1 VMSDAEYHEYR
12 CMNCGATLKVTPE
25 TIVAICEYCGAPNI
39 ISGIL
44 SEEDLYLVPSVGEG
58 KVLEEFW
65 RRVNTDVDLKSI
77 ASKIRPVSIEG
88 SYIPF
93 WLSRVELEGEII
105 YRKREYYG
113 KQVRVRRV
121 RESFS
126 RMLWVDIVA
135 RRQVKHLGL
144 RELVERYLDERPE
157 SVKLSEIPT
166 DRWRE
171 IKLPIL
177 NLEYDRA
184 EAEASIRDHSI
195 DLVREEWEGRVSDIV
210 FFSAE
215 VKSMTKP
222 NLVFLPIWTITY
234 RYGGGLYFAQHDGWS
249 GRSLVFAEPI
259 RAFRRAIYI
268 LGMISST
275 ILGGL
280 SGYLLLHKT
289 TSLGVFI
296 LIASI
301 SLGYLLGR
309 RFISDV
315 RIERG

>member
-1 VMSDAEYHEYR
+1 MSDAEYHEYR

-58 KVLEEFW
+58 RVWEEFW

-126 RMLWVDIVA
+126 RVLWVDIVA

-157 SVKLSEIPT
+157 SIKLSEIPT

-184 EAEASIRDHSI
+184 EAEASIRDRSI
-195 DLVREEWEGRVSDIV
+195 DLVREEWEGRVSDII

-289 TSLGVFI
+289 TSLGIFI

-309 RFISDV
+309 RFVSDV

>member
-1 VMSDAEYHEYR
+1 MMSDTEYHEYR

-58 KVLEEFW
+58 RVLEEFW
-65 RRVNTDVDLKSI
+65 RRVNTDVDLRSI

-126 RMLWVDIVA
+126 RVLWVDVVA

-144 RELVERYLDERPE
+144 RELVERYLDEWSE
-157 SVKLSEIPT
+157 SIKLSEIPA

-184 EAEASIRDHSI
+184 EAKASIRDHSI
-195 DLVREEWEGRVSDIV
+195 DLVREELEGRVSDII

-268 LGMISST
+268 LGMVSST

-296 LIASI
+296 LIASV

>member
-1 VMSDAEYHEYR
+1 MSDAEYHEYR
-12 CMNCGATLKVTPE
+12 CINCGATLKVTPE

-65 RRVNTDVDLKSI
+65 RRVNTDVDLRSI

-126 RMLWVDIVA
+126 RVLWVDIVA

-157 SVKLSEIPT
+157 SIKLSEIPT